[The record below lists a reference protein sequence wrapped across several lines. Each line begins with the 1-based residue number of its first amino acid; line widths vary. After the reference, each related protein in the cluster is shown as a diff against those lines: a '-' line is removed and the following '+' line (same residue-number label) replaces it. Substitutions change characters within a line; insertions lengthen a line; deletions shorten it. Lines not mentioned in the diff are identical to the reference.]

1 MYRTRPVGILLTA
14 IWFFLAGLL
23 AAGSGAG
30 HAFAIQTFFGWMGIV
45 LPGMQTYQTFFIL
58 IGSILLVCGIAYW
71 VVAVGL
77 LQGREWGRV
86 YGIVVAA
93 LAGLAWIGMGGVL
106 IFLLGT
112 LAGLTPAI
120 VYIAAG
126 LLNLLPILYL
136 ISQEAREWCGGAV
149 VPLPPTVPVTP
160 PPPTIPATPPPPVP
174 PTVPPQAPPTP
185 SMRPPRQPTVPI
197 GVPPA
202 PEGWLVLRSGPRTG
216 QQFALKRGRNTI
228 GRDPSRADIVLDDE
242 TVSGAHAVIQFE
254 QGQFY
259 IYDLASLN
267 GTYVNNRRV
276 QKQLLMDGDVVR
288 FGNAQAIFKRV
299 S

>member
-1 MYRTRPVGILLTA
+1 MYRQRPVGVLLTT
-14 IWFFLAGLL
+14 IWFFLAGL
-23 AAGSGAG
+23 AAAVGGAM
-30 HAFAIQTFFGWMGIV
+30 HAFTYQTLFGWLGIL
-45 LPGMQTYQTFFIL
+45 LPGLQTYQTLFIL

-71 VVAVGL
+71 VVAIGL
-77 LQGREWGRV
+77 LQGKEWGRV

-93 LAGLAWIGMGGVL
+93 LAGLAWLGMGIAL
-106 IFLLGT
+106 ILFLGT
-112 LAGLTPAI
+112 LAGITPAI
-120 VYIAAG
+120 VYIAIG

-136 ISQEAREWCGGAV
+136 IGQEAKDWCGAAV
-149 VPLPPTVPVTP
+149 IPVPPTVPVTP
-160 PPPTIPATPPPPVP
+160 PPVTPPPVA
-174 PTVPPQAPPTP
+174 PTQPPPTP
-185 SMRPPRQPTVPI
+185 SVRPPRQPTVPI
-197 GVPPA
+197 GAPPA

-216 QQFALKRGRNTI
+216 QQFGLKRGRNTI

-267 GTYVNNRRV
+267 GTYVNERRV
-276 QKQLLMDGDVVR
+276 QKQLLMDGDAIR
-288 FGNAQAIFKRV
+288 FGNARAVFKRV

>member
-1 MYRTRPVGILLTA
+1 MYRQRPVGILLTA
-14 IWFFLAGLL
+14 IWFFLAGLA
-23 AAGSGAG
+23 AAGGG
-30 HAFAIQTFFGWMGIV
+30 VTHAFAYQTIFGWLGIL
-45 LPGMQTYQTFFIL
+45 LPGAQAYQTLYIL
-58 IGSILLVCGIAYW
+58 IGSVLLVCGIAYW

-93 LAGLAWIGMGGVL
+93 LAGLGWLGMGIAL
-106 IFLLGT
+106 ILFLGT
-112 LAGLTPAI
+112 FAGMTPAI
-120 VYIAAG
+120 VYIAIG

-136 ISQEAREWCGGAV
+136 IGQEAKDWCGAAMM
-149 VPLPPTVPVTP
+149 VPVIPTV
-160 PPPTIPATPPPPVP
+160 PATPPPVTLPP
-174 PTVPPQAPPTP
+174 PTTPVTPASPPSAP
-185 SMRPPRQPTVPI
+185 SVRPPRQPTVPI
-197 GVPPA
+197 GAPPA

-216 QQFALKRGRNTI
+216 QQFGLKRGRNTI

-267 GTYVNNRRV
+267 GTFVNERRV
-276 QKQLLMDGDVVR
+276 QKQLLMDGDIVR
-288 FGNAQAIFKRV
+288 FGNARAVFKRV